1 MILESGKTRCSLNPM
16 GAYLEELYIDGKS
29 IIRKSPDRH
38 VTHGGAA
45 VLFPFGNRIRNADYF
60 YGGLEYHL
68 PQNDGKNSIHGL
80 VRSMLFNYISGK
92 DYIEFYTYFRSKSYP
107 GIAGI
112 SVRYEIQENE
122 FRTLFTVK
130 SLSRTI
136 PVEIGFHPYFTVNS
150 EYSIDYTGTAMEL
163 EYKDEY
169 FPDGN
174 YFTVNLKHTDMN
186 RLKLD
191 NAFLIES
198 DILLSDENHRV
209 LIKRKN
215 MPFAVIYN
223 GEYAGENA
231 VAIEPMTGAPDV
243 YHSEIG
249 LVNLEKGKI
258 FQCSYSISLLQ

>member
-1 MILESGKTRCSLNPM
+1 
-16 GAYLEELYIDGKS
+16 
-29 IIRKSPDRH
+29 
-38 VTHGGAA
+38 
-45 VLFPFGNRIRNADYF
+45 
-60 YGGLEYHL
+60 
-68 PQNDGKNSIHGL
+68 
-80 VRSMLFNYISGK
+80 
-92 DYIEFYTYFRSKSYP
+92 
-107 GIAGI
+107 
-112 SVRYEIQENE
+112 
-122 FRTLFTVK
+122 
-130 SLSRTI
+130 
-136 PVEIGFHPYFTVNS
+136 
-150 EYSIDYTGTAMEL
+150 
-163 EYKDEY
+163 
-169 FPDGN
+169 
-174 YFTVNLKHTDMN
+174 MN